1 MVFAFDQYNKSA
13 MHHWGHHIIRITH
26 HPLTWVMICLVIIA
40 GLGVWWMI
48 EKTVQVSSTT
58 EAPFMLEQEGITVF
72 SPVPIHISRPQEVR
86 GLYWTIVTAGN
97 TRSDELLSYMLS
109 LGLNAV
115 VVDLKM
121 DNGWLGFSPNEES
134 LQVYVSHIS
143 VIEDLD
149 ARLTHWGE
157 QGVYRIARIAVMRD
171 GALATAR
178 PDLAL
183 FTDNGSLWQDAIG
196 SLWVDPAAIEVAE
209 YAINLGREAYERGF
223 DEIQFDYVRFPSD
236 GTISSALY
244 PIYNGLEDKN
254 EIMGH
259 FFERVGGT
267 LRAEG
272 IPVSFDVFGMICLR
286 EDGFGIGQRL
296 VDVLPFTDFLSP
308 MVYPSHYPE
317 GFEGFANPALYPY
330 EVVKDSLDACI
341 TQAVAQG
348 LGTQEEMAEK
358 FRPWLQ
364 DFDIGAVYTAN
375 LIEAQIQAS
384 RDAGASGWML
394 WNSRNV
400 YEPAEYEEE

>member
-1 MVFAFDQYNKSA
+1 
-13 MHHWGHHIIRITH
+13 MHHWYHQIIRFIH
-26 HPLTWVMICLVIIA
+26 HPLTWVIVCLVIIA
-40 GLGVWWMI
+40 GLGVGWTI
-48 EKTVQVSSTT
+48 GKTVQVSST
-58 EAPFMLEQEGITVF
+58 EEVPSASEQEEIVILP
-72 SPVPIHISRPQEVR
+72 SVPTHVDRPKEVR
-86 GLYWTIVTAGN
+86 GLYWTTVTAGN
-97 TRSDELLSYMLS
+97 TRADELLSYAS
-109 LGLNAV
+109 TSGLNTV
-115 VVDLKM
+115 VIDVKM
-121 DNGWLGFSPNEES
+121 DNGWLGFLPYEES
-134 LQVYVSHIS
+134 LQVYASDTP

-149 ARLTHWGE
+149 ARLADWGK

-178 PDLAL
+178 SDLAL
-183 FTDNGSLWQDAIG
+183 FTSGGSLWKDAIG

-209 YAINLGREAYERGF
+209 YAINLGREAYTRGF

-236 GTISSALY
+236 GTISFALY
-244 PIYNGLEDKN
+244 PIYDGLEDKN
-254 EIMGH
+254 EIMRR

-341 TQAVAQG
+341 AQAVAQG
-348 LGTQEEMAEK
+348 LGVREEVAEK

-364 DFDIGAVYTAN
+364 DFDIGAVYTAD

-394 WNSRNV
+394 WNARNV
-400 YEPAEYEEE
+400 YEPAEYEME